1 MKTKKELKEEYKS
14 MKFRA
19 GIYQIINKPENKI
32 YLQTTLDLDRAFN
45 SDTFQLKGNL
55 HFNKNLQGDWNKLG
69 AESFEFKTF
78 DELEMRDTATSQE
91 IKKELKIFLEMHL
104 IELEKNGQ
112 LLY

>member
-45 SDTFQLKGNL
+45 SDIFQLKGNL
-55 HFNKNLQGDWNKLG
+55 HFNKNLQSDWNKLG

-78 DELEMRDTATSQE
+78 DELEMKDTATSQE
-91 IKKELKIFLEMHL
+91 KNKELKILLEMHI
-104 IELEKNGQ
+104 IELKKNEQ